1 MVELI
6 ILSALGVI
14 TFFSGLISL
23 GNQEVFMGALTF
35 LVLLVSYVLIVL
47 VYRKKKKLKLAKE
60 VIYTGYEKYLYGVSY
75 IVLCVTCLLIYLEM
89 VQIVSMTSPILMVSW
104 LVPLIDYLAY
114 ESLLVFNKHEM
125 ILNGENISYKSIR
138 AVKLMDKQKKYKIV
152 IRAKG
157 KEYLYKT
164 NEKNSQKVF
173 DYLNKVCPR
182 IDHREKL

>member
-1 MVELI
+1 
-6 ILSALGVI
+6 
-14 TFFSGLISL
+14 
-23 GNQEVFMGALTF
+23 MGALTF

-114 ESLLVFNKHEM
+114 ESLLVFNKQEM

-138 AVKLMDKQKKYKIV
+138 DVKLMDKQKKCKIV
-152 IRAKG
+152 IRVKG

-173 DYLNKVCPR
+173 DYLNNVCPR
-182 IDHREKL
+182 IDHGEKI

>member
-1 MVELI
+1 
-6 ILSALGVI
+6 
-14 TFFSGLISL
+14 
-23 GNQEVFMGALTF
+23 
-35 LVLLVSYVLIVL
+35 
-47 VYRKKKKLKLAKE
+47 
-60 VIYTGYEKYLYGVSY
+60 
-75 IVLCVTCLLIYLEM
+75 
-89 VQIVSMTSPILMVSW
+89 MVSW

-152 IRAKG
+152 IRVKG

-164 NEKNSQKVF
+164 NEKNSQKIF

-182 IDHREKL
+182 IDHREKLWL

>member
-1 MVELI
+1 M
-6 ILSALGVI
+6 AC
-14 TFFSGLISL
+14 T
-23 GNQEVFMGALTF
+23 T
-35 LVLLVSYVLIVL
+35 
-47 VYRKKKKLKLAKE
+47 
-60 VIYTGYEKYLYGVSY
+60 
-75 IVLCVTCLLIYLEM
+75 
-89 VQIVSMTSPILMVSW
+89 
-104 LVPLIDYLAY
+104 Y

-138 AVKLMDKQKKYKIV
+138 DVKLMDKQKKCKIV

>member
-1 MVELI
+1 MAYKIKSDCISCGACEAECPVGAI
-6 ILSALGVI
+6 SA
-14 TFFSGLISL
+14 
-23 GNQEVFMGALTF
+23 GAD
-35 LVLLVSYVLIVL
+35 
-47 VYRKKKKLKLAKE
+47 K
-60 VIYTGYEKYLYGVSY
+60 YEIDPGKCIDCGVSY

-152 IRAKG
+152 IRVKG

-164 NEKNSQKVF
+164 NEKNSQKIF

>member
-1 MVELI
+1 MCYMSFDLFRD
-6 ILSALGVI
+6 G
-14 TFFSGLISL
+14 TNCF
-23 GNQEVFMGALTF
+23 ND
-35 LVLLVSYVLIVL
+35 
-47 VYRKKKKLKLAKE
+47 
-60 VIYTGYEKYLYGVSY
+60 
-75 IVLCVTCLLIYLEM
+75 VTNIAG
-89 VQIVSMTSPILMVSW
+89 SW
-104 LVPLIDYLAY
+104 LVPLIDNLAY

-125 ILNGENISYKSIR
+125 ILNGENVSYKSIR
-138 AVKLMDKQKKYKIV
+138 DVKLMDKQKKCKIV

>member
-23 GNQEVFMGALTF
+23 GNQEAFMGVLTF
-35 LVLLVSYVLIVL
+35 LVLLISYVLIIL
-47 VYRKKKKLKLAKE
+47 VYRKKKKLKTAKK
-60 VIYTGYEKYLYGVSY
+60 VIYTGYEKYFYIISCGVLF
-75 IVLCVTCLLIYLEM
+75 VACLLIYLEM
-89 VQIVSMTSPILMVSW
+89 VEIVSMTSPILMISW
-104 LVPLIDYLAY
+104 LVPLITYLMY
-114 ESLLVFNKHEM
+114 ESVLIFNKQEM
-125 ILNGENISYKSIR
+125 ILNGETISYRSVR
-138 AVKLMDKQKKYKIV
+138 DVQLMNHQKKCKIV
-152 IRAKG
+152 IKAKG

-182 IDHREKL
+182 IDSRGKI